1 MPIRGKILS
10 TNYGEC
16 IQIQV
21 HFTESVVKTPED
33 LLNFVLMAE
42 TGGFQCSICGKA
54 FGTRR
59 ETRCHVELIHFKH
72 SFTYYCDHCG
82 KEFNSLNTRNV
93 HISRNHKKI
102 EKQNW

>member
-1 MPIRGKILS
+1 MLANIFKLKVTFP
-10 TNYGEC
+10 
-16 IQIQV
+16 
-21 HFTESVVKTPED
+21 ESVVKTPED
-33 LLNFVLMAE
+33 LLNFVLLAE
-42 TGGFQCSICGKA
+42 NGGFQCSICGKA

-59 ETRCHVELIHFKH
+59 ETRCHVESIHFKH
-72 SFTYYCDHCG
+72 SFTYSCDHCG